1 MKKLVAANLAFALLA
16 ALPLLAGEIKLGKPV
31 KIASPTPIKSI
42 LSQPDKYLGKD
53 VRVEGEITEVC
64 QNMGCWIN
72 IKDASTN
79 DVIQI
84 KVDDGVIVFPK
95 DAAGKQVVAQ
105 GKVEKVAVSKEELER
120 QAMESGRKVDTSRIT
135 AGKVV
140 YRLKGEGA
148 IIRD

>member
-1 MKKLVAANLAFALLA
+1 MKKLAAANLGFALLA
-16 ALPLLAGEIKLGKPV
+16 ALPVLAGEIKLGKPV
-31 KIASPTPIKSI
+31 KITTPTPIKAI
-42 LSQPDKYLGKD
+42 LSQPDKYLGKE

-72 IKDASTN
+72 IKDSSTN
-79 DVIQI
+79 DVIQV

-105 GKVEKVAVSKEELER
+105 GRVEKVAVSKEELER
-120 QAMESGRKVDTSRIT
+120 QAMESGRKVDTSGIT
-135 AGKVV
+135 AGRLV

-148 IIRD
+148 VIRD

>member
-1 MKKLVAANLAFALLA
+1 MKKLVAANLGFALLA
-16 ALPLLAGEIKLGKPV
+16 ALTVLAGEIKLGKPV
-31 KIASPTPIKSI
+31 KITASTPIKTI

-64 QNMGCWIN
+64 QNMGCWIT

-79 DVIQI
+79 DVIQV

-120 QAMESGRKVDTSRIT
+120 QAMESGRKVDTSKII
-135 AGKVV
+135 AGKLV

-148 IIRD
+148 VIRD